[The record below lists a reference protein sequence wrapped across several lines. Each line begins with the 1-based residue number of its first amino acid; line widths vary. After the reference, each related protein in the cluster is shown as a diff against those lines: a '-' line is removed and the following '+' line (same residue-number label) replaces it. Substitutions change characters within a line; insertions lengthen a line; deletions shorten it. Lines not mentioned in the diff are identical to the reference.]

1 MFGSAYTAREVIRNY
16 DCAKRLYDTTKPI
29 RGRKKDVRPIGDR
42 RHCHH
47 TLKAYNFKREDEP
60 YELINCIGLCYS
72 NTEIVTYRDDGIVG
86 ISIGCWDTLSTA
98 EFISSY
104 THMECVKRHNRLWI
118 TGARDIKYPLEKDDT
133 FYLLR
138 GNPIRPNDHW
148 TPSKDRIKSDYEG
161 TYFMD
166 APVKI
171 YRDAVDQGRMRKLRD
186 RLKPLLTYLNSMHKM
201 SGGAPV
207 SDKFY
212 EKYAEKYLHN
222 GSNPPLEAMQLV
234 IQRYYNLDGYK
245 QKFPNNIGDEGE
257 YLASVGFYDY
267 IDKIKDNPTN
277 YNRLVALLC
286 HMYIKCRES
295 RNGHHGFFSSFKR
308 DFTFEDIAVYT
319 VKVLSDGGYKTTVM
333 TEPSRKYYTKVV
345 SVDYEY

>member
-1 MFGSAYTAREVIRNY
+1 MFGNGYTPREIIGSY

-29 RGRKKDVRPIGDR
+29 RGRKEDVRPIGNR
-42 RHCHH
+42 RSCHH
-47 TLKAYNFKREDEP
+47 TLKAYSFKRKDAPHET
-60 YELINCIGLCYS
+60 INCIGLCYG
-72 NTEIVTYRDDGIVG
+72 NTEVVTYRDDGIVG
-86 ISIGCWDTLSTA
+86 INMGRWDTVSTA
-98 EFISSY
+98 EFINSY
-104 THMECVKRHNRLWI
+104 THMECVKRHNRLWV
-118 TGARDIKYPLEKDDT
+118 TGAGDIKYPLELEDT
-133 FYLLR
+133 LYLYR
-138 GNPIRPNDHW
+138 GNPVRPNDHW
-148 TPSKDRIKSDYEG
+148 TPSKDRIKSDYKG

-171 YRDAVDQGRMRKLRD
+171 HRTAVDQGRMRKLRD

-212 EKYAEKYLHN
+212 EKYAGKYLHN
-222 GSNPPLEAMQLV
+222 GSNPPLEAMQLA
-234 IQRYYNLDGYK
+234 IQRYYSLDGYAGRD
-245 QKFPNNIGDEGE
+245 FPNSIGDEGE

-277 YNRLVALLC
+277 YNRLVAFLC
-286 HMYIKCRES
+286 HMYLKCKDGRGS
-295 RNGHHGFFSSFKR
+295 FSSFKR

-319 VKVLSDGGYKTTVM
+319 VKVLSDGGYKTTVE
-333 TEPSRKYYTKVV
+333 TEPSRKYYTKVA

>member
-1 MFGSAYTAREVIRNY
+1 M
-16 DCAKRLYDTTKPI
+16 
-29 RGRKKDVRPIGDR
+29 GR
-42 RHCHH
+42 
-47 TLKAYNFKREDEP
+47 
-60 YELINCIGLCYS
+60 
-72 NTEIVTYRDDGIVG
+72 
-86 ISIGCWDTLSTA
+86 WDTLCTA
-98 EFISSY
+98 EFINSY
-104 THMECVKRHNRLWI
+104 TNIECVKRHKRLWI
-118 TGARDIKYPLEKDDT
+118 TGAGDIKYPLEMDDT
-133 FYLLR
+133 FYLYR
-138 GNPIRPNDHW
+138 GNPIKPNDHW
-148 TPSKDRIKSDYEG
+148 TPSKEGIESDYKG

-212 EKYAEKYLHN
+212 EKYAGKYLHN

-234 IQRYYNLDGYK
+234 IQRYYCLDGYAGRD
-245 QKFPNNIGDEGE
+245 FPNNIGDEGE

-286 HMYIKCRES
+286 HMYIKCRDGRGS
-295 RNGHHGFFSSFKR
+295 FSSFKR

>member
-1 MFGSAYTAREVIRNY
+1 MFGNAYTAREIIRNY

-29 RGRKKDVRPIGDR
+29 RGRKEDVRPIGNR
-42 RHCHH
+42 RSCHH
-47 TLKAYNFKREDEP
+47 TLKAYNFKREGAPHET
-60 YELINCIGLCYS
+60 INCIGLCYG
-72 NTEIVTYRDDGIVG
+72 NTEVVTYRDDGIVG
-86 ISIGCWDTLSTA
+86 INMGRWNTVSTA
-98 EFISSY
+98 EFINSY
-104 THMECVKRHNRLWI
+104 THMECVKRHKRLWI
-118 TGARDIKYPLEKDDT
+118 TGARDIKYPLEPEDT
-133 FYLLR
+133 FYLYR

-148 TPSKDRIKSDYEG
+148 TPSKDRIKSDYKG

-212 EKYAEKYLHN
+212 EKYAGKYLHN

-245 QKFPNNIGDEGE
+245 QNFPNDIGDEGE

-295 RNGHHGFFSSFKR
+295 RGSFSSFER

-319 VKVLSDGGYKTTVM
+319 VKVLSDGGYKTTVE

-345 SVDYEY
+345 NVDYEY

>member
-1 MFGSAYTAREVIRNY
+1 MFGNGHTSREIIGSY

-29 RGRKKDVRPIGDR
+29 RGRKEDVRPIGLR
-42 RHCHH
+42 RRDDHYFN
-47 TLKAYNFKREDEP
+47 AYSFKRKGAPHET
-60 YELINCIGLCYS
+60 INCVGLCLGS
-72 NTEIVTYRDDGIVG
+72 TEIVTYRDDGIVEINMG
-86 ISIGCWDTLSTA
+86 RWDTLCTTQ
-98 EFISSY
+98 FINSY
-104 THMECVKRHNRLWI
+104 TNMECVKRHNRLWI
-118 TGARDIKYPLEKDDT
+118 TGAGNIKYPLEPEETLYLYRGSPVKTNDNWSPDRAESDD
-133 FYLLR
+133 
-138 GNPIRPNDHW
+138 G
-148 TPSKDRIKSDYEG
+148 SDYEG
-161 TYFMD
+161 TYFTD
-166 APVKI
+166 VTVKI
-171 YRDAVDQGRMRKLRD
+171 HRTAVDQGRMRKLRD

-212 EKYAEKYLHN
+212 EKYAGKYLHN

-286 HMYIKCRES
+286 HMYIKCGVS
-295 RNGHHGFFSSFKR
+295 RMRSSLNL
-308 DFTFEDIAVYT
+308 FTFEDIAVYT
-319 VKVLSDGGYKTTVM
+319 MKVLSDGGYKTTVM